1 MRSDVS
7 RLALAAVAAIVAFLA
22 LSGTAL
28 ADLKKPKD
36 KEALR
41 LYKEANAHY
50 NVREV
55 DQAIE
60 KYKGSIKIEESEAAV
75 YNLALVLRKE
85 RRFEDSIWFY
95 KRLLKIAKLTKAD
108 VKEVESLI
116 AGMDAEFE
124 LQTAEK
130 PPSEP
135 LDDEGSAPD
144 GPPKEPVEPIA
155 TVLHPPAESS
165 ERPEWYADG
174 WGWALSGAGV
184 VVAGVG
190 AGFLFNADTISARAD
205 DEPDEDRRAE
215 LRSSADTRRAFG
227 VGGTIVGAGLIA
239 AGVIKLALV
248 PSSRSDASPSVTVTS
263 RSVSLAWRF

>member
-1 MRSDVS
+1 MRSAAS
-7 RLALAAVAAIVAFLA
+7 RFALAAVAALVAFLT
-22 LSGTAL
+22 LTGSAL

-55 DQAIE
+55 DEAIE
-60 KYKGSIKIEESEAAV
+60 KYKESIKIEESEAAV

-85 RRFEDSIWFY
+85 RKFEDSIWFY

-116 AGMDAEFE
+116 AGMEAELE

-130 PPSEP
+130 PPDQP

-144 GPPKEPVEPIA
+144 GPPKEPAEP
-155 TVLHPPAESS
+155 VPPVFHPPADST
-165 ERPEWYADG
+165 ERPEWFADG

-190 AGFLFNADTISARAD
+190 AGFLFNADSISARAD
-205 DEPDEDRRAE
+205 DEPDEDRRAD
-215 LRSSADTRRAFG
+215 LRSTADTRRVFG
-227 VGGTIVGAGLIA
+227 IGGTIVGAGLLA

-248 PSSRSDASPSVTVTS
+248 PSSRSATSPSVTVSS